1 MFLSCYLI
9 QLTRRG
15 KESNTQV
22 SCFLEQCL
30 LQAAHTDAPGCCCC
44 LLVAKSCST
53 LCNPMDCSPPGSSVH
68 GILQT
73 RILRVRLPCPSLGD
87 LPNPGIEPV
96 SPAWQADSLPP
107 SHLGSPR
114 SWSLPLLN
122 NCINASVQTHHLF
135 PVHELQAG
143 PVSLFNTV

>member
-1 MFLSCYLI
+1 M
-9 QLTRRG
+9 LTAPPTPTSKLNLGCLYVYSRAVVLLPCV
-15 KESNTQV
+15 KMSVTQ
-22 SCFLEQCL
+22 
-30 LQAAHTDAPGCCCC
+30 
-44 LLVAKSCST
+44 SCST

-87 LPNPGIEPV
+87 LPDPGIEPV

-107 SHLGSPR
+107 SHLGSPS

-135 PVHELQAG
+135 PVHEPQAG